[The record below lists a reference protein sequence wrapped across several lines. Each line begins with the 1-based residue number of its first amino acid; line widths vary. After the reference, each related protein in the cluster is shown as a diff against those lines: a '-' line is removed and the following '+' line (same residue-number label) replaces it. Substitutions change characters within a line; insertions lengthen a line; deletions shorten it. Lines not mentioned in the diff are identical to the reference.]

1 MGKKLFCS
9 LTMSNINQSRA
20 GEAIIENIS
29 NHDAFNVEISDLKI
43 FHQFHD
49 EL

>member
-1 MGKKLFCS
+1 MFCS
-9 LTMSNINQSRA
+9 LTTLNINQSRA
-20 GEAIIENIS
+20 GEASIENSS
-29 NHDAFNVEISDLKI
+29 NHDAFNVESSTLKI